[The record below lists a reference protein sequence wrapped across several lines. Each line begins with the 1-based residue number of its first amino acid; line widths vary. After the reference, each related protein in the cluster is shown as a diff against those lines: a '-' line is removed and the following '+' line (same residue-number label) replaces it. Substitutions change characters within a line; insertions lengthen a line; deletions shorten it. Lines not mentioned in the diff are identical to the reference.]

1 MMMEREPAVAVVE
14 LVSIARGVITTD
26 AMCKKAPVSLE
37 ESAVICPGKYLIIIS
52 GPVGPVEESYQVG
65 LEVGGEAVIDQLFLP
80 NAHEQLVP
88 AMRALSPVDEIRSL
102 AVVETF
108 AAASAILA
116 ADASCKR
123 ADVDLI
129 ELRLARGMCGKGMY
143 TMTGQLESVEAAI
156 EAGREILERETGLL
170 LRTELIPRP
179 HPDLIQKLL

>member
-1 MMMEREPAVAVVE
+1 MDREPAIAVVE

-26 AMCKKAPVSLE
+26 AMCKKAAVTLE

-52 GPVGPVEESYQVG
+52 GPVGPVEESYRRG
-65 LEVGGEAVIDQLFLP
+65 LEQGGEAVIDRLFLP

-88 AMRALSPVDEIRSL
+88 AMRALSPVEEVGSIG
-102 AVVETF
+102 VVETF

-123 ADVDLI
+123 AGVQLI

-143 TMTGQLESVEAAI
+143 TMTGALEDVEASI
-156 EAGREILERETGLL
+156 EAAQQILEAESGLL
-170 LRTELIPRP
+170 LRTEIIPRP
-179 HPDLIQKLL
+179 HPDLVGKLL

>member
-1 MMMEREPAVAVVE
+1 MEQEPAIAVVE

-26 AMCKKAPVSLE
+26 AMSKKAEVTLV

-52 GPVGPVEESYQVG
+52 GSVGPVEESYQQG
-65 LEVGGEAVIDQLFLP
+65 LEIGGEAVIDRLFLP
-80 NAHEQLVP
+80 NAHTQLVP
-88 AMRALSPVDEIRSL
+88 AMRAMSAIEEVGAL

-123 ADVDLI
+123 ADVKLI

-143 TMTGQLESVEAAI
+143 TMTGSLEDIEAAVEAG
-156 EAGREILERETGLL
+156 EQILEAETGLL
-170 LRTELIPRP
+170 LRTEIIPRP
-179 HPDLIQKLL
+179 HPDLIGKLL

>member
-1 MMMEREPAVAVVE
+1 MEREPAIAVVE

-26 AMCKKAPVSLE
+26 AMSKKAPVTLE

-52 GPVGPVEESYQVG
+52 GAVGPVEESYRKG
-65 LEVGGEAVIDQLFLP
+65 LEIGGEAVVDRLFLP
-80 NAHEQLVP
+80 NAHIQLVP
-88 AMRALSPVDEIRSL
+88 AMRAMSAIEEVGSL

-123 ADVDLI
+123 AEVKLI

-143 TMTGQLESVEAAI
+143 TMTGSLEDIEAAVEAGEQILES
-156 EAGREILERETGLL
+156 ETGLL
-170 LRTELIPRP
+170 LRTEIIPRP
-179 HPDLIQKLL
+179 HPDLVGKLL

>member
-1 MMMEREPAVAVVE
+1 MEREPAIAVVE
-14 LVSIARGVITTD
+14 LISIARGITTTD
-26 AMCKKAPVSLE
+26 AMCKKAPVTLE

-52 GPVGPVEESYQVG
+52 GPVGPVEESYRRG
-65 LEVGGEAVIDQLFLP
+65 LEAGGESVIDQLFLP
-80 NAHEQLVP
+80 NAHPQLVP
-88 AMRALSPVDEIRSL
+88 AMRALSPVEAVGAL

-123 ADVDLI
+123 AEVQLI

-143 TMTGQLESVEAAI
+143 TMTGKLESIEAAI
-156 EAGREILERETGLL
+156 EAAEEILERETGLM
-170 LRTELIPRP
+170 LRTEIIPRP